1 MTESYSVEPYRVV
14 QWATGNIG
22 ARSLRAVVE
31 HPTLSL
37 AGLYVYAPDKVG
49 RDAGELCGLPA
60 TGVVATDDIEQVIA
74 VGADCVLYMPRQ
86 CEIDNLCRLLESGAN
101 VVTTRGEFH
110 HPPSMDPASRQR
122 IDDACRR
129 GNTSIHST
137 GSSPGFISE
146 AVPLVLTSIQ
156 RQIDEVVIAEF
167 ADLSQ
172 RHSPEL
178 LFGLMGFG
186 SDPGN
191 FGDDRWS
198 HGAQSFGPSLRL
210 VAESLSLPLD
220 SVEAGGEIAVAARTT
235 RIAAGTLEGGTVA
248 GQRMRVSGMRGGRP
262 LLTFVATW
270 FCTTE
275 LEPAWD
281 LGPTGWRISVIGDA
295 PLEVEMRFAVPLES
309 MGQWTPG
316 YTANRAVN
324 AVPFVCQA
332 EPGIRTSVDLPQII
346 ATLRQGPVDSRPWRS
361 DR

>member
-1 MTESYSVEPYRVV
+1 MTGPHSVEPYRVV

-49 RDAGELCGLPA
+49 RDAGELCGLPT
-60 TGVVATDDIEQVIA
+60 TGVVATDNLEQIVA
-74 VGADCVLYMPRQ
+74 LGADCVLYMPRQ
-86 CEIDNLCRLLESGAN
+86 CEIDNLCRLLESGVN

-110 HPPSMDPASRQR
+110 HPGSMDAPIRQR

-156 RQIDEVVIAEF
+156 RQIEEVVIAEF

-172 RHSPEL
+172 RDSPEL

-186 SDPGN
+186 RDPGT

-220 SVEAGGEIAVAARTT
+220 SVEASGEIAVAT
-235 RIAAGTLEGGTVA
+235 RSMEIAAGTLEGGTVA

-262 LLTFVATW
+262 LLSFVATW

-281 LGPTGWRISVIGDA
+281 LGPTGWRISVVGDA

-309 MGQWTPG
+309 MGDWTPG

-346 ATLRQGPVDSRPWRS
+346 GTLRQGPVDRRARRS
-361 DR
+361 NG